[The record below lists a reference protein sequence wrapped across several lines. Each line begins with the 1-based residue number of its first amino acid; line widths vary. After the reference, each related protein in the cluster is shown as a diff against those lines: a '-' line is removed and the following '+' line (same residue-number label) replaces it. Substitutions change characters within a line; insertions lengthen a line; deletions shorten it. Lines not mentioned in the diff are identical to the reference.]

1 MQYSHPRRNR
11 SGWGQDGAQGSP
23 LHYDRVDSW
32 EVTPRELSAR
42 LAAGHPIVLVD
53 VREPWE
59 ANLVSLPEALFLP
72 LNELGYRALEEF
84 EADDEIVLYCH
95 HGHRSMEGVMLLWEL
110 GYENVK
116 SLAGGLSRWIAQ
128 VDPGLDDY

>member
-1 MQYSHPRRNR
+1 
-11 SGWGQDGAQGSP
+11 
-23 LHYDRVDSW
+23 VDSW

-42 LAAGHPIVLVD
+42 LAAGHPVVLVD

-59 ANLVSLPEALFLP
+59 ANLVSLPEARFLP

>member
-1 MQYSHPRRNR
+1 MQYSYSRKNR
-11 SGWGQDGAQGSP
+11 GMWPLDGTQGSP
-23 LHYDRVDSW
+23 LQYDRVDSW
-32 EVTPRELSAR
+32 EITPQELRRR
-42 LAAGHPIVLVD
+42 LAAGHPMVLVD

-59 ANLVSLPEALFLP
+59 TNIVSLPDSRFLP
-72 LNELGYRALEEF
+72 LNELSYRAMEEF

-95 HGHRSMEGVMLLWEL
+95 HGHRSMEGVMILWEL

-128 VDPGLDDY
+128 VDPGLSDY